1 MCASMCTCQR
11 SVSLGHCF
19 SRAISLCLELTN
31 QAGLADQW
39 AAEIYLSFP
48 SLVRDYRNAAM
59 SSFLLHGFWGLNL
72 DPQACVA
79 NTTPAELSTQLSE
92 VIVSMVGQQHR
103 LRSNRN
109 IKLHNYVFKNVWLP
123 THTPSTYTC
132 FLMVPRSESRKLY
145 TLHKGSIAEYSQ
157 PY

>member
-1 MCASMCTCQR
+1 
-11 SVSLGHCF
+11 
-19 SRAISLCLELTN
+19 
-31 QAGLADQW
+31 
-39 AAEIYLSFP
+39 
-48 SLVRDYRNAAM
+48 M

-72 DPQACVA
+72 DPQVCVA

-92 VIVSMVGQQHR
+92 VIVSMVGQQHQ

-132 FLMVPRSESRKLY
+132 F
-145 TLHKGSIAEYSQ
+145 
-157 PY
+157 